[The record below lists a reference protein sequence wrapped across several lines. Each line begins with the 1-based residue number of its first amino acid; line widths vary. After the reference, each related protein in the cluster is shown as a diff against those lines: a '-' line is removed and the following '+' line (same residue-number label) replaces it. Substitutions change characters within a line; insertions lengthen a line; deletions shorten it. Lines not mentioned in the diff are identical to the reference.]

1 MAVGSSHAAASDQD
15 TPLDG
20 LSKVGKMPAA
30 QHVVHTRAR
39 AAHIHVGQT
48 NRQHIASKQARKRAR
63 AGVAPARMDCFFPRN
78 FARRMASLTLH
89 QSILF
94 LLHLSNVDG
103 KPVQRLVPMI
113 GPGCFPIPE
122 QLICFLNMPQTRE
135 INTAQFAS
143 SPRAS
148 AQLGVYTLQFYKY
161 CVPDT
166 QQNMLLRMICPKDRL
181 EQSVPRT
188 HVHDNANNI

>member
-135 INTAQFAS
+135 NQHGPICILPKSLGTA
-143 SPRAS
+143 RCLHS
-148 AQLGVYTLQFYKY
+148 AVLQVLCTGHAAKHATTN
-161 CVPDT
+161 D
-166 QQNMLLRMICPKDRL
+166 LSER
-181 EQSVPRT
+181 
-188 HVHDNANNI
+188 